1 MQYVLLLVAVALGV
15 ATAGAQELSLE
26 EALRQADAHSPRLV
40 AQRHAVAAA
49 EQQTTR
55 AGELPDPRFKLGL
68 ENLPVTGPD
77 RFRYGVDSMT
87 AGVVGLAQEFPNAAK
102 REARTLRAERL
113 REVEGA
119 GLLASR
125 AAIHREVAAA
135 WLEVHFSALA
145 RQALERLA
153 QRIAEQS
160 EAAPSAIARGR
171 QSPAEALMLRQARED
186 VNDRLI
192 EQERALAKGRIALA
206 ALIGEHAKRP
216 LAPPPDT
223 AALPQPADVLLG
235 KVAEQP
241 QLRVLERREALARA
255 EVDMARSERRTDW
268 MLEVEYGQRRPY
280 FDNML
285 SVMVSFP
292 LSLRRG
298 ERQDRD
304 IAARLA
310 EVEQAR
316 AMQEEARRTR
326 EAEVRGWIAD
336 FDTAARRVGRYEKVL
351 LPLARERSAAAQ
363 AAYRGGRGELGAVL
377 EAERS
382 IAEAEMGLVQA
393 VIERAKAW
401 TSLAFLFGP
410 EGS

>member
-1 MQYVLLLVAVALGV
+1 MQYVLLFVAVALGV

-49 EQQTTR
+49 EHQTAR

-125 AAIHREVAAA
+125 AALHREVAAA
-135 WLEVHFSALA
+135 WLEVHFAGLA

-153 QRIAEQS
+153 QRIAAQS

-171 QSPAEALMLRQARED
+171 QTPTEALMLRQARED

-192 EQERALAKGRIALA
+192 EQERALAKGRIALG

-216 LAPPPDT
+216 LATPPDT
-223 AALPQPADVLLG
+223 AALPQPADLLLG
-235 KVAEQP
+235 KLAEQP

-310 EVEQAR
+310 EVEQTR

-326 EAEVRGWIAD
+326 EAEVRSWIAD
-336 FDTAARRVGRYEKVL
+336 FDTAARRVGRYEQVL

-382 IAEAEMGLVQA
+382 IAETELGLVQA

-401 TSLAFLFGP
+401 ASLAFLLGP

>member
-1 MQYVLLLVAVALGV
+1 MQYVLLFVAVALGV

-49 EQQTTR
+49 EHQTAR

-125 AAIHREVAAA
+125 AALHREVAAA
-135 WLEVHFSALA
+135 WLEVHFAGLA

-153 QRIAEQS
+153 QRIAAQS

-171 QSPAEALMLRQARED
+171 QTPTEALMLRQARED

-192 EQERALAKGRIALA
+192 EQERALAKGRIALG

-216 LAPPPDT
+216 LATPPDT
-223 AALPQPADVLLG
+223 AALPQPADLLLG
-235 KVAEQP
+235 KLAEQP

-310 EVEQAR
+310 EVEQTR

-326 EAEVRGWIAD
+326 EAEVRSWIAD
-336 FDTAARRVGRYEKVL
+336 FDTAARRVGRYEQVL

-382 IAEAEMGLVQA
+382 IAETELGLVQA

-401 TSLAFLFGP
+401 ASLAFLLGP
-410 EGS
+410 EGL

>member
-1 MQYVLLLVAVALGV
+1 MQYVFFVAVALGA

-26 EALRQADAHSPRLV
+26 EALRHADSFSPRLA

-49 EQQTTR
+49 EQQTAR
-55 AGELPDPRFKLGL
+55 AGELPDPRLKLGI

-77 RFRYGVDSMT
+77 RFRYGMDSMT

-119 GLLASR
+119 GLVASR
-125 AAIHREVAAA
+125 AALHREVAAA
-135 WLEVHFSALA
+135 WLEVHFTGVA
-145 RQALERLA
+145 RQSLERLG
-153 QRIAEQS
+153 QRIAAQS
-160 EAAPSAIARGR
+160 EAAPAAIARGR
-171 QSPAEALMLRQARED
+171 QSPTEALMLRQARED

-192 EQERALAKGRIALA
+192 EQERALAKARIALG

-216 LAPPPDT
+216 LATPPDM
-223 AALPQPADVLLG
+223 AGLPQPADVLLG
-235 KVAEQP
+235 KLADQP
-241 QLRVLERREALARA
+241 QLRMLERREALARA

-310 EVEQAR
+310 ELEQAR

-326 EAEVRGWIAD
+326 EAEVLGWIAD
-336 FDTAARRVGRYEKVL
+336 FDTAARRVGRYEQVL

-363 AAYRGGRGELGAVL
+363 AAYRGARGELGAVL

-382 IAEAEMGLVQA
+382 IAETELGLVQA

-401 TSLAFLFGP
+401 TSLAFLFGR

>member
-1 MQYVLLLVAVALGV
+1 
-15 ATAGAQELSLE
+15 
-26 EALRQADAHSPRLV
+26 
-40 AQRHAVAAA
+40 
-49 EQQTTR
+49 
-55 AGELPDPRFKLGL
+55 
-68 ENLPVTGPD
+68 
-77 RFRYGVDSMT
+77 
-87 AGVVGLAQEFPNAAK
+87 
-102 REARTLRAERL
+102 
-113 REVEGA
+113 
-119 GLLASR
+119 
-125 AAIHREVAAA
+125 
-135 WLEVHFSALA
+135 
-145 RQALERLA
+145 
-153 QRIAEQS
+153 
-160 EAAPSAIARGR
+160 
-171 QSPAEALMLRQARED
+171 MLRQARED

-192 EQERALAKGRIALA
+192 EQERALAKGRIALG

-216 LAPPPDT
+216 LATPPDT
-223 AALPQPADVLLG
+223 AALPQPADLLLG
-235 KVAEQP
+235 KLAEQP

-310 EVEQAR
+310 EVEQTR

-326 EAEVRGWIAD
+326 EAEVRSWIAD
-336 FDTAARRVGRYEKVL
+336 FDTAARRVGRYEQVL

-382 IAEAEMGLVQA
+382 IAETELGLVQA

-401 TSLAFLFGP
+401 ASLAFLLGP

>member
-1 MQYVLLLVAVALGV
+1 
-15 ATAGAQELSLE
+15 
-26 EALRQADAHSPRLV
+26 
-40 AQRHAVAAA
+40 
-49 EQQTTR
+49 
-55 AGELPDPRFKLGL
+55 
-68 ENLPVTGPD
+68 
-77 RFRYGVDSMT
+77 
-87 AGVVGLAQEFPNAAK
+87 
-102 REARTLRAERL
+102 
-113 REVEGA
+113 
-119 GLLASR
+119 
-125 AAIHREVAAA
+125 
-135 WLEVHFSALA
+135 
-145 RQALERLA
+145 
-153 QRIAEQS
+153 
-160 EAAPSAIARGR
+160 
-171 QSPAEALMLRQARED
+171 MLRQARED

-192 EQERALAKGRIALA
+192 EQERVLAKGRIALA
-206 ALIGEHAKRP
+206 TLIGEHAKRP

-316 AMQEEARRTR
+316 AMQEEARRAR
-326 EAEVRGWIAD
+326 EAEVLGWIAD

-401 TSLAFLFGP
+401 TSLAFLFGR

>member
-1 MQYVLLLVAVALGV
+1 MQYVLLFVAVALGV

-125 AAIHREVAAA
+125 AALHREVAAA
-135 WLEVHFSALA
+135 WLEVHFAGLA

-153 QRIAEQS
+153 QRIAAQS

-171 QSPAEALMLRQARED
+171 QTPTEALMLRQARED

-192 EQERALAKGRIALA
+192 EQERALAKGRIALG

-216 LAPPPDT
+216 LATPPDT
-223 AALPQPADVLLG
+223 AALPQPADLLLG
-235 KVAEQP
+235 KLAEQP

-310 EVEQAR
+310 EVEQTR

-326 EAEVRGWIAD
+326 EAEVRSWIAD
-336 FDTAARRVGRYEKVL
+336 FDTAARRVGRYEQVL

-382 IAEAEMGLVQA
+382 IAETELGLVQA

-401 TSLAFLFGP
+401 ASLAFLLGP